1 MHPSKGS
8 FKVLVSLSATTSTNY
23 VFKLNLKTYVTIRL
37 ALTMFFFFKWVVP
50 TYTIDLKLTLKKT
63 RVHFYLKPWN
73 I

>member
-1 MHPSKGS
+1 MHPSKGY
-8 FKVLVSLSATTSTNY
+8 FKVLVSLFATTSTNY

-37 ALTMFFFFKWVVP
+37 ALTMFFFKWVVP

>member
-37 ALTMFFFFKWVVP
+37 ALTMFFF
-50 TYTIDLKLTLKKT
+50 LSELSLLTQ
-63 RVHFYLKPWN
+63 
-73 I
+73 